1 MKANVEAWLHGNED
15 GWDDG
20 YHDRPRR
27 PLKDTFTFPVN
38 WTDDEK
44 KSYIRGYDSGFD
56 ESSNPGFDDE
66 RWNC

>member
-1 MKANVEAWLHGNED
+1 MKVNVEAWQHGNED

-20 YHDRPRR
+20 YHGR

-44 KSYIRGYDSGFD
+44 KSYIQGYDIGFSD
-56 ESSNPGFDDE
+56 GS
-66 RWNC
+66 WNC